1 MRLLIN
7 ILISFKHFHFLLLIF
22 SSLSICSST
31 STSSSSSFFLI
42 SLISLFFSFILFVSS
57 LFRFPGGNR
66 VYIIFWLTFEA
77 KSKYLRDGTNYS
89 QLLTPFFPENLLLRR
104 FIYDSTFAFHW
115 AKCDLFCIQFHSRA
129 RVCLYARLLVSW
141 FTDWSVSQH
150 NFDIFCA
157 FYRWISPHC
166 HNQSTKK

>member
-42 SLISLFFSFILFVSS
+42 SLISLSFSFILFVSS

-77 KSKYLRDGTNYS
+77 KSKYFRDGTNYS
-89 QLLTPFFPENLLLRR
+89 QLLTPFFPRKSSPPQ
-104 FIYDSTFAFHW
+104 IYLWLYIRVSL
-115 AKCDLFCIQFHSRA
+115 AKMWSFLYSISFTCTCLS
-129 RVCLYARLLVSW
+129 VCQIAGQLVYW
-141 FTDWSVSQH
+141 LVG
-150 NFDIFCA
+150 
-157 FYRWISPHC
+157 
-166 HNQSTKK
+166 